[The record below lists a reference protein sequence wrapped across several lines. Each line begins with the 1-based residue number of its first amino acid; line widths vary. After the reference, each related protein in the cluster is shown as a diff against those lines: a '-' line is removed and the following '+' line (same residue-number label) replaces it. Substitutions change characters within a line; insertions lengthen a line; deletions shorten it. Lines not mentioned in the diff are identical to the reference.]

1 MGMKKILKKIKTFVV
16 KLLLIIVSLSITL
29 IAGEVLVR
37 LFTDVKPPLTMRH
50 VRLGNIFI
58 PGYKGTIIGAES
70 LQQVPIRINREG
82 FRGPDRP
89 RKKEGNV
96 RRIAVVGDSMIASIN
111 TREEDTLIA
120 LLEEKM
126 NREFPDHR
134 WEIFNFG
141 VDGASTAQE
150 FNLYR
155 EVIEAYDVDLVVC
168 MYLNINDFSDNSKAI
183 SWNPRIYM
191 DFDKQGH
198 LYTIHLSQ
206 AKRISQWLNAHSRF
220 YVWQKKLTQRAINNA
235 VSKGAAGKD
244 NTVRGG
250 DLIHINDPRDET
262 LQYSWKINKAVIQA
276 FYDYVTQQNR
286 LFLFVSIPDGIEYDD
301 VQWQELV
308 EKVLGT
314 KYEPYLERHFAETR
328 LKEILDEKNIPY
340 LFLCEGFT
348 RDLEANKDKEDYYL
362 AYGGGRGH
370 LNENGNRVSCDLLY
384 DYLVKQG
391 IVEKIQT
398 EPTTTN

>member
-1 MGMKKILKKIKTFVV
+1 
-16 KLLLIIVSLSITL
+16 
-29 IAGEVLVR
+29 
-37 LFTDVKPPLTMRH
+37 
-50 VRLGNIFI
+50 
-58 PGYKGTIIGAES
+58 
-70 LQQVPIRINREG
+70 
-82 FRGPDRP
+82 
-89 RKKEGNV
+89 
-96 RRIAVVGDSMIASIN
+96 
-111 TREEDTLIA
+111 
-120 LLEEKM
+120 
-126 NREFPDHR
+126 
-134 WEIFNFG
+134 
-141 VDGASTAQE
+141 
-150 FNLYR
+150 
-155 EVIEAYDVDLVVC
+155 
-168 MYLNINDFSDNSKAI
+168 
-183 SWNPRIYM
+183 M